1 MCPRHRLREAVRW
14 EIASPETYVKHG
26 QSSSQNID
34 WPSMHE
40 VGHTLFHRGSVAFR
54 GCLISVIHVFF
65 HYPLCSCHFFS
76 LFTKRILGVKV
87 TAHVQSLYSIEDTVR
102 KKHGTE
108 YRVKAGVLLG
118 THVEMA
124 SCFLPVLTLHRLL
137 CQRGQSATLG
147 VSLGYQP

>member
-1 MCPRHRLREAVRW
+1 MGDS
-14 EIASPETYVKHG
+14 SPETYVKHG
-26 QSSSQNID
+26 QSRPQNID

-40 VGHTLFHRGSVAFR
+40 VSHTHFHRGSVAFR
-54 GCLISVIHVFF
+54 GCLISVIHVFL

-102 KKHGTE
+102 KNMAQSTGS
-108 YRVKAGVLLG
+108 RLVGVLLG
-118 THVEMA
+118 THVETA

-137 CQRGQSATLG
+137 CQRGHSATLG
-147 VSLGYQP
+147 VSLRYQP